1 MNEMPK
7 AQELGDR
14 VSDRSKLVRAWLRN
28 NQPVAIAVSGGIDSI
43 TLATAARRWAVSEMF
58 HAVSPAVP
66 SEATLRVRALASDQ
80 GWQLKIF
87 DAGEFADK
95 DYRANPVDRCFYCK
109 TNLYSSIRQQTNLPI
124 LSGTNLDD
132 LAEFRPGLEA
142 ANTFG
147 VRHPYVET
155 GINKIAVRT
164 LARHL
169 GLGSLADLP
178 AAPCLASR
186 VETGIRIEPA
196 ILDAIHAA
204 ERLVNEQHSVRSVRC
219 RFRARGVV
227 IELDPSALDTLL
239 PERAATLSQRV
250 AELFAEIGINLPVS
264 FAVYRTGSAFLRQTS

>member
-7 AQELGDR
+7 AQEVGDR
-14 VSDRSKLVRAWLRN
+14 VSDRSKLLRAWLRN

-109 TNLYSSIRQQTNLPI
+109 TNLYSSIRQRTNLPI

-204 ERLVNEQHSVRSVRC
+204 ERLFNEQHSVRSVRC
-219 RFRARGVV
+219 RFRAHGVV
-227 IELDPSALDTLL
+227 IELDPSALDSLL
-239 PERAATLSQRV
+239 PEKATTLSQRV
-250 AELFAEIGINLPVS
+250 VELFAEIGINLPVS
-264 FAVYRTGSAFLRQTS
+264 FAVYRTGSAFLRQTP